1 MFLELLPSELLLLTV
16 HLFSW
21 ELDVVVVVVDWSM
34 IDLQSLEFI
43 EARGSRQRKKESNNL
58 EKIHLLFKFDI
69 THFW

>member
-43 EARGSRQRKKESNNL
+43 EARGSRRRKKESNNL
-58 EKIHLLFKFDI
+58 ERIHLLFKFDI

>member
-43 EARGSRQRKKESNNL
+43 EARGSRRRKKESNNL

>member
-21 ELDVVVVVVDWSM
+21 ELDVVVVVDWSM

-43 EARGSRQRKKESNNL
+43 EARGSRRRKKESNNL

>member
-1 MFLELLPSELLLLTV
+1 MFLELLPSKLLLLTV

-21 ELDVVVVVVDWSM
+21 ELDVVVVVVYWSM

-43 EARGSRQRKKESNNL
+43 EARGSRRKKKESNNL

-69 THFW
+69 THWW